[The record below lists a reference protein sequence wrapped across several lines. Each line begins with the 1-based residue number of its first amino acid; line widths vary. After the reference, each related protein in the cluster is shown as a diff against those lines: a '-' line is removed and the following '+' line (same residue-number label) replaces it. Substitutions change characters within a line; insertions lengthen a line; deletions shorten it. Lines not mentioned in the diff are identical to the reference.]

1 MLRHTLLTIPSIILA
16 LLCSLTAA
24 AQDEAP
30 ARPILSAYT
39 LSAGTATLKDTY
51 LTPLT
56 YRGWHASL
64 GYSRMQASL
73 LAPERWTAM
82 LDARLWTE
90 RTLNPPRTASM
101 WSAGLKV
108 EWGMARRW
116 ALPCGLTL
124 AAGPSLGID
133 AGAVYNARN
142 GNNPVSARG
151 AVTANLTGFAS
162 YSLKIKRLPV
172 TLIYRPSLPAIGAF
186 FSPEYGELYYEIYLG
201 NRKGLVHPAWWGTR
215 FAMDNTLTADLNLG
229 TTSLR
234 IGYEGRILSTRTNHI
249 VTREISHCLTIGVSG
264 LWLPLSGRKA
274 HSKAITPWK

>member
-1 MLRHTLLTIPSIILA
+1 MLRHPLVLLIILLSA
-16 LLCSLTAA
+16 LGPFTAK
-24 AQDEAP
+24 AQEEKP
-30 ARPILSAYT
+30 QRPILSAYT
-39 LSAGTATLKDTY
+39 LSAGSASLKDTY

-56 YRGWHASL
+56 YTGWHAQL

-73 LAPERWTAM
+73 WAPELWTAM
-82 LDARLWTE
+82 LDARLWVEKTD
-90 RTLNPPRTASM
+90 NPPRTASM
-101 WSAGLKV
+101 WSAGLRV

-133 AGAVYNARN
+133 VGAVYNARN

-172 TLIYRPSLPAIGAF
+172 TLIYRPSLPVIGAF

-201 NRKGLVHPAWWGTR
+201 NRRGLVHPAWWGTR
-215 FAMDNTLTADLNLG
+215 FAMDNSVTADLNLG

-234 IGYEGRILSTRTNHI
+234 IGYEGRILSTKTNHI
-249 VTREISHCLTIGVSG
+249 VTRENSHCFTIGVSG
-264 LWLPLSGRKA
+264 LWLPLSGRKSNA
-274 HSKAITPWK
+274 KAITPWK